1 MKLSLISICLLFL
14 SYGCSND
21 SPTST
26 APTEPTLDITAK
38 THEGYTWP
46 IRRWDGDNWIDTGDK
61 LTVSWTWRF
70 ISHLERDD
78 GGVLIKGGYTLELSN
93 PSDNDVE
100 FRLNKFFFKD
110 KDGIPIYEYTF
121 YDIER
126 LVSANGTARYSGTFE
141 IDLDNIDIANQITEM
156 TLWASATI
164 PVE

>member
-1 MKLSLISICLLFL
+1 MKTLLIPICLLFL
-14 SYGCSND
+14 SYGCSKE

-26 APTEPTLDITAK
+26 EPTEPTLDTATK
-38 THEGYTWP
+38 ESSGFHT
-46 IRRWDGDNWIDTGDK
+46 IKRWDGENWIDTGDK

-121 YDIER
+121 YDISR

-141 IDLDNIDIANQITEM
+141 IDLDNIDIANQITIM
-156 TLWASATI
+156 SFYAAASI
-164 PVE
+164 E